1 MKERDFYK
9 KLLGGNFAP
18 DFDRI
23 EKLIENGEAGGGIT
37 ETVGGKNRIK
47 IRRGGLAAICAAV
60 CIAVFC
66 GAFLILAGNDS
77 IDTADKT
84 ESISDSSV
92 NSIAPIVSDDSS
104 DSNADSIA
112 ESNTDPDDTQPLKV
126 GGLYV
131 SELYEQSLSVKYVR
145 VADISETPEKDVYG
159 LKGEFV
165 KYRFDYVY
173 DWKEYSDTEG
183 IPWIYSDSGCE
194 TYFPLD
200 SMTLEKGKEYL
211 IFTGENNKPVNSFQG
226 AYQVEGG
233 KAFLPLVDTDIWDF
247 NLSKL
252 YFLCFNDG
260 PENDLYQYALKECR
274 KYVDSPETEYT
285 LSQPVLLTGTD
296 GENIYAA
303 FFILSDEKI
312 TAAFTVTKT
321 PEGMV
326 SVKNQIPDDDE
337 LNSYIGKEYGF
348 IHYPEKGETGLEYE
362 SLGHFWQEY
371 DGKVS
376 EIYNMGDTFTA
387 EESQSPDEEPA
398 DYGFLKDAGE
408 EYPVYSL
415 TENGD
420 SSFISRDGAIRA
432 EYEVHTDSEGV
443 TLLLTYYN
451 DTDYDLSVFCEI
463 FQPVIMINTNDGYRN
478 AIAMNP
484 GYEPMAAH
492 SLIEKTYRFDYSDCL
507 SEYYNNGNNHWND
520 SGENSIC
527 INTEIRLQI
536 EGADGIYPCTYRTAE
551 EYYDIKFTV

>member
-47 IRRGGLAAICAAV
+47 IRRGGLAAVCAAV

-66 GAFLILAGNDS
+66 GAYLILSGNDS

-84 ESISDSSV
+84 ENISDSSV
-92 NSIAPIVSDDSS
+92 NSSVPSVSDDSS

-131 SELYEQSLSVKYVR
+131 SELYEHSLSVKYVR

-194 TYFPLD
+194 TYFPLGC
-200 SMTLEKGKEYL
+200 MTLEKGKEYL

-233 KAFLPLVDTDIWDF
+233 KAFLPLVDTDMWDF

-260 PENDLYQYALKECR
+260 MENDLYRYALKECR
-274 KYVDSPETEYT
+274 KYVDSTETEYT

-326 SVKNQIPDDDE
+326 SVRNQIPEDDE

-348 IHYPEKGETGLEYE
+348 IHYPENGETGLEYE

-376 EIYNMGDTFTA
+376 EIYNMGDTFMA
-387 EESQSPDEEPA
+387 EKSQAPDAELP

-415 TENGD
+415 TENGG

-432 EYEVHTDSEGV
+432 EYEVQTDSEGV

-463 FQPVIMINTNDGYRN
+463 FQPVIMINTNEGYRN

-492 SLIEKTYRFDYSDCL
+492 SSIEKTYRFDYSDCL